1 MLGSTADP
9 MVPQDVNSGAASPPS
24 SPAAPAF
31 SRRGAADGR
40 ARQPGPFS
48 RAGVPLPPG
57 SSVPRRN
64 SYVASE
70 ASGSSGSGTGTATAG
85 APGGS
90 DSGGGGGGGRP
101 RVTYTPVEGGG
112 VTETVGP
119 GRRVVSGTSVVH
131 RTSADGRPLTT
142 TGSVVRCAL
151 PPPKPKPCCR
161 AVLPFRHAGQC
172 FLFIMPGTQPLQA
185 CYKVFVSGMRP

>member
-1 MLGSTADP
+1 MPTL
-9 MVPQDVNSGAASPPS
+9 VPQDMNSGAASPPS

-31 SRRGAADGR
+31 SRRGAADAR
-40 ARQPGPFS
+40 ARQTSSPFT

-70 ASGSSGSGTGTATAG
+70 ASGSSGSGTGAATAG

-90 DSGGGGGGGRP
+90 DSGGGGGGRS
-101 RVTYTPVEGGG
+101 RVTYTPVDGGG

-131 RTSADGRPLTT
+131 RTSTDGRPLTT
-142 TGSVVRCAL
+142 TGSVMRCASS
-151 PPPKPKPCCR
+151 P
-161 AVLPFRHAGQC
+161 AAGRC
-172 FLFIMPGTQPLQA
+172 FLFADRGRNLSWPTITSSPVG
-185 CYKVFVSGMRP
+185 